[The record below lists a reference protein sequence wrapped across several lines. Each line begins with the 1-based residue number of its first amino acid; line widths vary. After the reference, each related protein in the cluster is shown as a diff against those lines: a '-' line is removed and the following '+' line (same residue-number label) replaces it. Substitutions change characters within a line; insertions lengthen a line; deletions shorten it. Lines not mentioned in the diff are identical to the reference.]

1 MKMPKPSEADR
12 ERFARLV
19 PDDPRVETKPMF
31 GNVGAFVNGNMFMAL
46 LGSSVGV
53 KLDDAALAEVSAMDG
68 ARPFGPGVESD
79 GKGIA
84 GYVALP
90 PAVAADP
97 DAAAPIVAQALEHI
111 GALPPKELKP
121 RKPAK

>member
-19 PDDPRVETKPMF
+19 PDDPRVETRPMF

-53 KLDDAALAEVSAMDG
+53 KLGDAALAEVSALDG
-68 ARPFGPGVESD
+68 AQPFGPGD
-79 GKGIA
+79 KGMG

-90 PAVAADP
+90 PAVADDP
-97 DAAAPIVAQALEHI
+97 VAAEPIVAQALAHV
-111 GALPPKELKP
+111 GALPPKDSKK
-121 RKPAK
+121 RK